1 MAINL
6 EHINYG
12 NQINNADTLIIDY
25 DDALVSFCELEI
37 GTFKPVFISQSIIT
51 ENDNHA
57 SLIKAFNYFGITK
70 HAHKNIYINYFNN
83 QFTLC
88 PITFYSETNKK
99 DLLQFNCGKIEN
111 DLILTDDI
119 TSHIKIIYSIP
130 ASLKSL
136 FNQTFPNHQLKHSA
150 CVLSQLAVH
159 SEDLGNEDI
168 LLNVRDNYIELVL
181 KINNQLICVNQFT
194 IKTEVDVLYYVL
206 FLMEQHQLHPKSV
219 LLSVT
224 GNIAINSELIS
235 LLKKH
240 ITHVRLARGHK
251 NLIYKQIE
259 GMPQHY
265 NYALINRIFCE

>member
-1 MAINL
+1 
-6 EHINYG
+6 
-12 NQINNADTLIIDY
+12 
-25 DDALVSFCELEI
+25 
-37 GTFKPVFISQSIIT
+37 
-51 ENDNHA
+51 
-57 SLIKAFNYFGITK
+57 
-70 HAHKNIYINYFNN
+70 
-83 QFTLC
+83 
-88 PITFYSETNKK
+88 
-99 DLLQFNCGKIEN
+99 LLQFNCGKIEN